1 MSLNPM
7 PVPEIPEETA
17 RVAHA
22 AFPKGNIYLRMRER
36 LGVFFTDEQ
45 FSALFSERGQPAFS
59 PWRLALISIMQFV
72 EDLSDRQA
80 ADAVRGRI
88 DWKYLLGLE
97 LEDAGFDYSI
107 LSEFRQR
114 LVDGGLEQELL
125 DTMLTVL
132 AEHKLLKKRGQ
143 QRTDSTHIVA
153 AVRKLNR
160 LETIGETIRATLNT
174 LATVAPDWLRQFA
187 PAEWYDRYE
196 TRIEESRLPR
206 QKKEREAWVRTVGE
220 DGIYLLTHIYESET
234 HSWLWEI
241 PAVQILRQVWVHQF
255 YHQDG
260 ALQLRKPEDLPP
272 ASLRFDSPYDPEA
285 HYGTK
290 RQTHWN
296 GYKVHISETCDDDQ
310 PHLITHV
317 ETTIAPQSDADMTEP
332 IHEALAEKELLPG
345 THLADAGYVDAEQ
358 IVNSQTEHD
367 LHLLGPVRPDTSW
380 QTIENTG
387 YAITDFVIDWESKLA
402 ICPNGA
408 TSSAWTPK
416 KDAWDNDVIGVKFS
430 NKDCGPCSTRSC
442 CTRQVTAPRSL
453 TLRPQLQ
460 HEALQ
465 KSRQQQK
472 TKEWQKQY
480 AKRAGIEGTISQAV
494 RGFGLREC
502 RYIGL
507 AKTHLQH
514 VLTAAA
520 INLARLDAW
529 FTGKKRAQTRISRF
543 AALRPVPSINRIR
556 QQYQNL
562 DETCYLLVPM
572 HPVKAIL
579 YTPCDLSWTQAFP
592 DAIAC

>member
-125 DTMLTVL
+125 DTMLTIL

-160 LETIGETIRATLNT
+160 METIGETIRATLNT

-196 TRIEESRLPR
+196 TRVEESRLPR

-260 ALQLRKPEDLPP
+260 AVQLRKPEDLPP

-290 RQTHWN
+290 RQTHWS

-317 ETTIAPQSDADMTEP
+317 ETTIAPRSDADMTKP
-332 IHEALAEKELLPG
+332 IHEALSEKELLPG

-358 IVNSQTEHD
+358 IVNSQTDHD

-416 KDAWDNDVIGVKFS
+416 KDAWNNAVIGVKFS
-430 NKDCGPCSTRSC
+430 NRDCGPCPTRSC
-442 CTRQVTAPRSL
+442 CTRQDTTPRSL

-472 TKEWQKQY
+472 TQEWQKQY

-494 RGFGLREC
+494 RGFGPKRVSL
-502 RYIGL
+502 YWVG
-507 AKTHLQH
+507 KDPF
-514 VLTAAA
+514 TACTDG
-520 INLARLDAW
+520 R
-529 FTGKKRAQTRISRF
+529 
-543 AALRPVPSINRIR
+543 
-556 QQYQNL
+556 
-562 DETCYLLVPM
+562 CY
-572 HPVKAIL
+572 
-579 YTPCDLSWTQAFP
+579 
-592 DAIAC
+592 